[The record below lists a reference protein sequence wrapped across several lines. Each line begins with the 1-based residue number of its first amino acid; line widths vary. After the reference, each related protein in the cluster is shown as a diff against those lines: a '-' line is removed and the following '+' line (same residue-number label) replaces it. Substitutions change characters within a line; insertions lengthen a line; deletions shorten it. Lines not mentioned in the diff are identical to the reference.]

1 MASAELDHDAAYIE
15 YVTAKTPWLRWVA
28 FLLCQDWHRA
38 DDLLQTTAAKL
49 YATWPRASR
58 LENLD
63 GYTRKILVNTF
74 LAEQRSLWW
83 KRVLVHGDRESP
95 DAPAATD
102 APVAQPDLD
111 AALDLRAALLTLTAK
126 QRTVLILRYYDD
138 LSVSET
144 ADTLRCSTG
153 NVKKQTS
160 VALAALRKRLGV
172 ADLADPA
179 GRQEPDGSS
188 GPGGP
193 SGPDGPPHQASGAR
207 RTSAHAGLDPVIVAQ
222 DHWGG
227 RES

>member
-1 MASAELDHDAAYIE
+1 MAFAELDHDAAYTE

-58 LENLD
+58 VENLD
-63 GYTRKILVNTF
+63 GYTRKILINTF

-83 KRVLVHGDRESP
+83 KRVLVHGDGETP
-95 DAPAATD
+95 D
-102 APVAQPDLD
+102 APVAQPDVD

-126 QRTVLILRYYDD
+126 QRTVLVLRYYDD
-138 LSVSET
+138 LSVAET

-160 VALAALRKRLGV
+160 VALAALRKALGV
-172 ADLADPA
+172 AASAEPDDSADSADSAEPADPDDRA
-179 GRQEPDGSS
+179 SS
-188 GPGGP
+188 
-193 SGPDGPPHQASGAR
+193 AR
-207 RTSAHAGLDPVIVAQ
+207 RRSAYACLDPVVVAQ
-222 DHWGG
+222 DHPGG
-227 RES
+227 MES

>member
-1 MASAELDHDAAYIE
+1 MASAELDHDAAYTE

-49 YATWPRASR
+49 YAAWPRASR

-63 GYTRKILVNTF
+63 GYSRKILVNTF

-83 KRVLVHGDRESP
+83 KRVLVHEQTP
-95 DAPAATD
+95 D
-102 APVAQPDLD
+102 APVAQPDVD

-126 QRTVLILRYYDD
+126 QRTVLVLRYYDD
-138 LSVSET
+138 LSVAET

-160 VALAALRKRLGV
+160 VALAALRKTLGV
-172 ADLADPA
+172 ADP
-179 GRQEPDGSS
+179 S
-188 GPGGP
+188 GPGDPVGP
-193 SGPDGPPHQASGAR
+193 AGAAGLADLAEPASDAR
-207 RTSAHAGLDPVIVAQ
+207 RRSTHAGLDPVIVAQ
-222 DHWGG
+222 DHPGG
-227 RES
+227 VES